1 MKTEVHKAKE
11 NALSIRF
18 TALAQQATLP
28 ALLVPRRNSVP
39 IRSVAPKFQAEQV
52 KARLAAEKERARR
65 EQERR
70 MQQQQAA
77 RQATFTV
84 D

>member
-1 MKTEVHKAKE
+1 MKTKVHKAGKDT
-11 NALSIRF
+11 LSVQF
-18 TALAQQATLP
+18 AALAQQVTLP
-28 ALLVPRRNSVP
+28 ALPVPRRNSVL
-39 IRSVAPKFQAEQV
+39 IKSVAPKFQAEQV

-70 MQQQQAA
+70 MQQQRVAG
-77 RQATFTV
+77 QATFQV

>member
-1 MKTEVHKAKE
+1 MKTKVLELDRNV
-11 NALSIRF
+11 LSIHF
-18 TALAQQATLP
+18 TSLARQVVLPPLAVPQQC
-28 ALLVPRRNSVP
+28 SVP
-39 IRSVAPKFQAEQV
+39 IKSVAPEFQAEQV

-70 MQQQQAA
+70 MQQQRAA
-77 RQATFTV
+77 RQATFKV